1 MKSVSLGAAAA
12 GILSAA
18 LVMSAAGHARAGQP
32 SERGPRASVSLTRVA
47 GAHAAPLIEIQ
58 DTFEGWSRSVLRV
71 GQDYTLKQGE
81 SIRELISV
89 FGPVVIEGQ
98 VRGDVTVVFGTVSLG
113 PTAVIEGSLVAV
125 GGNVTVQ
132 TGAAVLQDLVVIGGG
147 LDAPPGFGPGRQQV
161 AIGTMAIADRLHDL
175 IPWLTEGLLLGRPIV
190 PRLPWVWLV
199 VAVSFIVSVV
209 LAMLFASG
217 VRQSADAI
225 ATRPFTT
232 FLVGLLVLLLVAPV
246 SIVLIV
252 SVVGVL
258 VVPFALSAVV
268 IAAIIGKIA
277 VAVRLGDTMTGQE
290 PPATRAQLLR
300 SLVLGF
306 AVICFIYMVPVLGFI
321 AWGVVGVTGL
331 GAATLAFAS
340 AYRRENPARPKPIPP
355 SPPPTAPTPSTGE
368 GEDRLATPAFVPET
382 PPAAPLSDGAAAA
395 VAALSAAGRNLL
407 GFPRAGF
414 LERAAAFALDTT
426 FVLIICAAL
435 GFMDRDGPGLVI
447 LTMLAY
453 HIGFWA
459 WKGTTFGGIVCQLRV
474 IRLDGAPLRGAD
486 ALVRGIA
493 GIFSLAVLGLGWLW
507 IVRDEERQ
515 SWHDKIAG
523 TYVVHVPRNW
533 PIS

>member
-1 MKSVSLGAAAA
+1 MRSLSLRAAGAALLPA
-12 GILSAA
+12 L
-18 LVMSAAGHARAGQP
+18 LVMSAAGQARAQQP
-32 SERGPRASVSLTRVA
+32 SDDGPRVSVSLTRA
-47 GAHAAPLIEIQ
+47 IRYQSAPLIEVQ

-81 SIRELISV
+81 SVRELVSV
-89 FGPVVIEGQ
+89 FSPVVIEGQ

-132 TGAAVLQDLVVIGGG
+132 SGAAVQQDLVVVGGG
-147 LDAPPGFGPGRQQV
+147 LEAPAGFVPGRQHI
-161 AIGTMAIADRLHDL
+161 AIGTMAIANRLHDV

-190 PRLPWVWLV
+190 PRLPWVWLIV
-199 VAVSFIVSVV
+199 GLSFVVSVV
-209 LAMLFASG
+209 MALLFTPSVRNSAEALAAK
-217 VRQSADAI
+217 
-225 ATRPFTT
+225 PFTT
-232 FLVGLLVLLLVAPV
+232 FLVGLLVLLLIGPV

-252 SVVGVL
+252 SVVGIL
-258 VVPFALSAVV
+258 VAPFALCAVV
-268 IAAIIGKIA
+268 IAALIGKIA
-277 VAVRLGDTMTGQE
+277 VAVRLGDTMTGQLA
-290 PPATRAQLLR
+290 PATRTQLLR

-306 AVICFIYMVPVLGFI
+306 AVITFTYMVPVLGFI
-321 AWGVVGVTGL
+321 AWGLVGVTGL
-331 GAATLAFAS
+331 GAATLAFTS
-340 AYRRENPARPKPIPP
+340 AYRRENPPRPKPVPPPPPP
-355 SPPPTAPTPSTGE
+355 SPTSHADDALRAPAPLLP
-368 GEDRLATPAFVPET
+368 DI
-382 PPAAPLSDGAAAA
+382 PPAAPLPDGTAAAI
-395 VAALSAAGRNLL
+395 AAAPAATGNLL
-407 GFPRAGF
+407 AFPRAGF

-426 FVLIICAAL
+426 FVLIICAAI
-435 GFMDRDGPGLVI
+435 GFMDHDGPGLVI

-459 WKGTTFGGIVCQLRV
+459 WKGTTFGGIVCQLRI
-474 IRLDGAPLRGAD
+474 IRLDGWPLRGAD

-523 TYVVHVPRNW
+523 TYVVSVPRNW